1 MKVSPRVVQN
11 FGNILLW
18 VLIVLEV
25 GLVII
30 YLEGILRT
38 GKAYPAFDM
47 DGQMTIPS
55 LLQSFQLFLVGA
67 ISLGLFITN
76 RHSSPHPSR
85 LFLLT
90 VAVLFIYG
98 SIDEIFKIHLQLH
111 NLLSTTH
118 KRAWMP
124 IYLGIGVTTPLV
136 FHRDFIALWHFHRKA
151 IIFVG
156 LGMGIFILGGFGSEV
171 FKHELVQG
179 ILSYLFQQDV
189 LIPLFVEKFRVAVE
203 EFSEMLGETITLY
216 GLCLYLAKR
225 LEKESES
232 AIANI

>member
-18 VLIVLEV
+18 AFIVVEV

-30 YLEGILRT
+30 YLAGILLT
-38 GKAYPAFDM
+38 GKAYSAFDM

-55 LLQSFQLFLVGA
+55 FLQSFQLFLVGA
-67 ISLGLFITN
+67 ISLGLLISS
-76 RHSSPHPSR
+76 RHSSQRPSR

-111 NLLSTTH
+111 NLLSTPH
-118 KRAWMP
+118 KRDWMP

-136 FHRDFIALWHFHRKA
+136 FHRDFIALWHFHRKT
-151 IIFVG
+151 IIFIA
-156 LGMGIFILGGFGSEV
+156 LGMGIFIFGGFFSEV
-171 FKHELVQG
+171 FKDELVQA
-179 ILSYLFQQDV
+179 IFTYLFQQDA
-189 LIPLFVEKFRVAVE
+189 LTPMFIEKFRVGVE
-203 EFSEMLGETITLY
+203 EFSELLGESITLY

-225 LEKESES
+225 LEKNSES
-232 AIANI
+232 AIANL